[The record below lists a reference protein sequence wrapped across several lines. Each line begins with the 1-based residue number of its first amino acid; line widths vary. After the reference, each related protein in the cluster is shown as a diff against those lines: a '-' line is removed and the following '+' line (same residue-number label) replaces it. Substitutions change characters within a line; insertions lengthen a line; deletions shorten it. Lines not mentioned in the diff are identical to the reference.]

1 VNETEPND
9 AAPEAQEGATPDPT
23 DDELR
28 LILADSSD
36 DDEPIREN
44 DHAKKVERQYK
55 GRVRAYTQKAMAH
68 MSRPDREDFKDP

>member
-1 VNETEPND
+1 MNETEPND
-9 AAPEAQEGATPDPT
+9 AAPEAHEGETPDPT

-44 DHAKKVERQYK
+44 DHAKKVER
-55 GRVRAYTQKAMAH
+55 
-68 MSRPDREDFKDP
+68 